1 MIDIKKTTMFLK
13 DNVSVLV
20 DGVAYIKIKKVKDVI
35 YEISDFLEN
44 VRQRCQAAMRVTCG
58 RLTLAELFSNRETM
72 TQNVEHSLNEF
83 FEENNNCAKL
93 KRYEILDVQP
103 TGIDLTKQII
113 AQKEMIGHIINA
125 EANGY
130 KKNRKAESNL

>member
-93 KRYEILDVQP
+93 KR
-103 TGIDLTKQII
+103 
-113 AQKEMIGHIINA
+113 
-125 EANGY
+125 
-130 KKNRKAESNL
+130 